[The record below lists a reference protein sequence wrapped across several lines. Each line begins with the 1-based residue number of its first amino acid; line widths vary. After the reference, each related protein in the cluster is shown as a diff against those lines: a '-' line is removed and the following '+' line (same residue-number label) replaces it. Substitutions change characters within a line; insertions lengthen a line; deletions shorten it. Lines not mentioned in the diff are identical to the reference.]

1 MLLGAE
7 SATLT
12 RFAASVLGDDGR
24 QVRGSGVS
32 TPIMMTGPQPVR
44 GDELNQFPELDSST
58 ELVKGYTET
67 AVKTLS
73 EAARTAPDR
82 ITKDGV
88 TYEVHRSKRQP
99 AIIPHYKIW
108 LVRLDA

>member
-7 SATLT
+7 PATLI
-12 RFAASVLGDDGR
+12 RFEASALGTDGR

-44 GDELNQFPELDSST
+44 GDELNQFPELDSAIK
-58 ELVKGYTET
+58 LVKGYTKSEVRTLDET
-67 AVKTLS
+67 AK
-73 EAARTAPDR
+73 TAPDR

-88 TYEVHRSKRQP
+88 TYEVHRVERQP
-99 AIIPHYKIW
+99 AIIPHYKLW